1 MTTEL
6 LRTEPAEPPKP
17 PHYIKCDCCECGLTP
32 NGQVF
37 TVSEKAREM
46 RDYKEKTVKQ
56 IEVLTA
62 ERDSYK
68 SQYEETLRELNKLKN
83 PETPV
88 AAPKKS
94 YFDLSR

>member
-6 LRTEPAEPPKP
+6 LNTEPPAPERP

-68 SQYEETLRELNKLKN
+68 SQFEEISRELHKLKN
-83 PETPV
+83 PEQSAV
-88 AAPKKS
+88 VPKKN
-94 YFDLSR
+94 YFSL

>member
-6 LRTEPAEPPKP
+6 LRTEPPEAPKP

-37 TVSEKAREM
+37 TVSEKARDM

-68 SQYEETLRELNKLKN
+68 SQFEEVSRELHKLKN
-83 PETPV
+83 PEAP
-88 AAPKKS
+88 AIAPKKS
-94 YFDLSR
+94 YFSL